1 MKDQIQVIHSCGDHW
16 IVTSSVG
23 SKDGLVCVYGLVYSN
38 IDNATTEVIS
48 NLFGTTSTKMIA
60 VQRQRGGVD
69 CGLFAI
75 AMATA
80 ITFGTALQEFNQ
92 GEMRTHLVKCFDE
105 KVMSLFPTLKI

>member
-1 MKDQIQVIHSCGDHW
+1 MYDSI
-16 IVTSSVG
+16 
-23 SKDGLVCVYGLVYSN
+23 YSN

-80 ITFGTALQEFNQ
+80 IAFGIDPGSQEFNQ

-105 KVMSLFPTLKI
+105 KVMLLFPTLKI